1 MRPQPVT
8 IWALAGVVSVMVTLA
23 ACQSPVGLPGRS
35 DLAGTV
41 TASGT
46 EVTAVQTQIA
56 TILPGIQTQVA
67 TAVPALQTQVANA
80 AATATAAARR

>member
-1 MRPQPVT
+1 MAAPMMG
-8 IWALAGVVSVMVTLA
+8 WALGGVMSVMLTLA
-23 ACQSPVGLPGRS
+23 ACQSPVGLPGRP
-35 DLAGTV
+35 DLARTV
-41 TASGT
+41 TASGA
-46 EVTAVQTQIA
+46 EVTSVQTQIA